1 MEILYNFLYQI
12 IFTVGVIA
20 VFGLAIALCRKAFY
34 KIVGDKAS
42 KILLATG
49 VIGTPIHELSHA
61 LMCLIFGHK
70 ITEIKLYQ
78 INSSDGTLGYVNH
91 TYNKRNIYHQIGNFF
106 IGIAPILVGS
116 GVLLLLM
123 FLLVPSTYDEV
134 MSELNFAALLSTNL
148 FEAPTYTGYFSL
160 FGDIVAD
167 IFNFVNVGNFL
178 WWIFIILAVMIA
190 SHMELSVADIK
201 SSAIGFCFIAV
212 GLLIADIVMYFVSMP
227 ALEATTEAMT
237 SFSVTLSSF
246 LAMSVIF
253 CGITVLLGFAIKG
266 VEKIIEKV
274 KK

>member
-1 MEILYNFLYQI
+1 MEIFHNFLYQI

-20 VFGLAIALCRKAFY
+20 AFGIVIALCRKAFY

-61 LMCLIFGHK
+61 LMCLIFGHR

-78 INSSDGTLGYVNH
+78 IESSDGTLGYVKH

-106 IGIAPILVGS
+106 IGVAPILIGS

-123 FLLVPSTYDEV
+123 FLLVPSTYDAV
-134 MSELNFAALLSTNL
+134 MTELNFAALLSTDF
-148 FEAPTYTGYFSL
+148 FEASTYTGYFSL

-167 IFNFVNVGNFL
+167 IFDFVNVGNVL

-190 SHMELSVADIK
+190 SHMELSLADIK
-201 SSAIGFCFIAV
+201 SSAIGFGFIAV
-212 GLLIADIVMYFVSMP
+212 GLLIADIIMYFVSQA
-227 ALEATTEAMT
+227 ALEATTAAMT
-237 SFSVTLSSF
+237 SFSVALSAF
-246 LAMSVIF
+246 LAVSAIF
-253 CGITVLLGFAIKG
+253 SGITVLFGFAVKG
-266 VEKIIEKV
+266 IEKIIQKV